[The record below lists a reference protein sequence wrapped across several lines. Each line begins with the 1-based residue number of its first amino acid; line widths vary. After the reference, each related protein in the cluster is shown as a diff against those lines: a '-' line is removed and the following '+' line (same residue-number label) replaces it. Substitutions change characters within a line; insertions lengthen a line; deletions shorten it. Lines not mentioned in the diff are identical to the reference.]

1 MELKAQYVFH
11 APISRVWKELM
22 DPDTLA
28 ACLPGC
34 QRFEE
39 VGDDEYRVRLTA
51 GVAAITG
58 TFDGTV
64 RIADKDPERS
74 YRLLVEGRGR
84 PGFVNGES
92 TITLSSSDSSVV
104 VDVDARMTIGGL
116 IAQVGQRLL
125 HPTAHLMMNRF
136 FKCLDGKIAHA
147 VAQSKEG

>member
-11 APISRVWKELM
+11 APLTRVWEGLM
-22 DPDTLA
+22 DPQTLA

-34 QRFEE
+34 QRFEAI
-39 VGDDEYRVRLTA
+39 GDDEYRVRLTA

-92 TITLSSSDSSVV
+92 TITLALSDQAVV
-104 VDVDARMTIGGL
+104 VDVAAQLTIGGL

-125 HPTAHLMMNRF
+125 HPTAHLMMDKF
-136 FKCLDGKIAHA
+136 FKCLNGKI
-147 VAQSKEG
+147 S